1 MDEIAA
7 KICPLSN
14 ESRVLARNRD
24 FIQIAEYLKWHDR
37 RVKSFW
43 TASVPCNFADLTTPL
58 HSAGHFHFD
67 DTFRDKQK

>member
-37 RVKSFW
+37 RVKSF
-43 TASVPCNFADLTTPL
+43 
-58 HSAGHFHFD
+58 
-67 DTFRDKQK
+67 